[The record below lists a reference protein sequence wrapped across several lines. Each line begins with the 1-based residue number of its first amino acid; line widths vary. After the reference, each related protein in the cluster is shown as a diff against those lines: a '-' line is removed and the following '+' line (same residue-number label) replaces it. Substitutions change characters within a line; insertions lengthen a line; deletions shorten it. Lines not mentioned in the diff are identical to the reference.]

1 MGPKTFGDCPSGM
14 KFRFSTAAIFRWRG
28 KQRLGEIFFTC
39 KRLNLPEFTCI
50 WCKRIQVHG
59 LAGEWAESPMAM
71 ARLPAPAPGL
81 RREKPYATA
90 VVVTPVPVFM
100 TKIFKEQSER

>member
-50 WCKRIQVHG
+50 CCKRIQVHG
-59 LAGEWAESPMAM
+59 LAEEWAESPI
-71 ARLPAPAPGL
+71 ARLPAPPPEL
-81 RREKPYATA
+81 RREKPYANA
-90 VVVTPVPVFM
+90 VVMTPVPVFM